1 LNTLLINLHQP
12 SSTFINLHQPSS
24 TLINLKINLY
34 QPQKPTFPYLRRMI
48 STAQNFNINN
58 EAEACAAILFA
69 CRKADEITAETENA
83 VFVTALKTRNI
94 FMGRDY
100 ESLLSISEQAFKQAG
115 SPEALIDASF
125 AMVREQTRL
134 PLLYHCLDVIL
145 ANGVVTP
152 KEHKVFQYLKGK
164 FKIANEAAYK
174 AIEVLTV
181 KNLL

>member
-1 LNTLLINLHQP
+1 MSNAKDLNIT
-12 SSTFINLHQPSS
+12 
-24 TLINLKINLY
+24 
-34 QPQKPTFPYLRRMI
+34 
-48 STAQNFNINN
+48 N

-94 FMGRDY
+94 FIGTDY
-100 ESLLSISEQAFKQAG
+100 ASLLSVSEQAFKLAG
-115 SPEALIDASF
+115 SAEVLIDASF
-125 AMVREQTRL
+125 GMVRAQTRL

-164 FKIANEAAYK
+164 FRVPDEAAYK

>member
-1 LNTLLINLHQP
+1 MSNVRNL
-12 SSTFINLHQPSS
+12 
-24 TLINLKINLY
+24 
-34 QPQKPTFPYLRRMI
+34 
-48 STAQNFNINN
+48 NINN

-83 VFVTALKTRNI
+83 VFVTALKTRNV
-94 FMGRDY
+94 FLGKDY
-100 ESLLSISEQAFKQAG
+100 EYLLNVAEQAFAQAG
-115 SPEALIDASF
+115 SPEALIDGAF
-125 AMVREQTRL
+125 TIVREQTRL

-152 KEHKVFQYLKGK
+152 KEHKVFQYLKAK
-164 FKIANEAAYK
+164 FRIADVAAYK